1 MSFKD
6 PDGRESHKKYYYPT
20 VEIEDYNVMIDR
32 GNFFDQPIRNDLKA
46 YGNIRKIV
54 TFQDDD
60 CTTGCFLD
68 YLYFK
73 KYYKLIAIDLS
84 KQQKVDADAKSIK
97 QIEFTGDLDRAEGST
112 MFLIIEKAER
122 DSFRIFKTNS

>member
-6 PDGRESHKKYYYPT
+6 PYGRESHKKYYYPT

-46 YGNIRKIV
+46 YDNIRKIV
-54 TFQDDD
+54 TVQDDD

-84 KQQKVDADAKSIK
+84 KQQKVDADAKSIQ